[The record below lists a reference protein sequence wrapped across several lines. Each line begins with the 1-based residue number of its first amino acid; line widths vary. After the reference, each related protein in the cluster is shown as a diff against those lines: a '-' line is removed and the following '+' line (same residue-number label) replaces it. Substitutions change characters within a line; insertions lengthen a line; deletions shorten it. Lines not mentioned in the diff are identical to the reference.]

1 MKWPDWWSWEL
12 ELSPHLLKRMLDR
25 QFNEVDLRIMLHEA
39 TGFRDNHEE
48 VRFVIE
54 TSHGEARWAVIV
66 EPSAE
71 DAALIVVTAD
81 PLN

>member
-1 MKWPDWWSWEL
+1 
-12 ELSPHLLKRMLDR
+12 MLDR

-48 VRFVIE
+48 GRFVIE

-71 DAALIVVTAD
+71 DAALIVVTAY